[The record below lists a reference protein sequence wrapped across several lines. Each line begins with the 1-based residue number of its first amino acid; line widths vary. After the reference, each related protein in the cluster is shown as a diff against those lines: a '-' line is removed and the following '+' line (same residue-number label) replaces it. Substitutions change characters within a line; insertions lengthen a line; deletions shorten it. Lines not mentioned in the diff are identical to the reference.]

1 MKKKAREKER
11 ENEEFRRKLCE
22 GKAGVLAILCAL
34 CSSSS
39 SSSSSMLQAQLL
51 ASTFKT
57 LAEDKD
63 CRGAMVREGAIRCL
77 LAMWAPNPN
86 SPQQNRIHQI
96 KTAIL

>member
-34 CSSSS
+34 CSSSSSS

-77 LAMWAPNPN
+77 LAMWALNPN
-86 SPQQNRIHQI
+86 S
-96 KTAIL
+96 L